1 MGQPKNSKCWYK
13 DSCVEDCDSC
23 ITYLQLNWQMQNS
36 GLSAP
41 QQRSISL
48 YIDNLNECDRAAYKR
63 LSEIREGIVEF
74 VSEHK
79 NLYIA
84 SDNPGNGKT
93 SWAIKMLQTYFHYVA
108 NGNYENLKGMFI
120 NTTDLLIRLKD
131 FNNALPVSFK
141 NNLENV
147 DLVIFDDIAVTG
159 ISQYDYTQLF
169 NIINKRISAEKS
181 NIFTSN
187 ITNLNQLEQILGSR
201 LASRIYTASEIIEL
215 KGMDRR

>member
-1 MGQPKNSKCWYK
+1 MEQQKNSKCWYK
-13 DSCVEDCDSC
+13 DSCVEDCDNC

-41 QQRSISL
+41 QQRSIKL
-48 YIDNLNECDRAAYKR
+48 YVDNLNECDRRAYKR
-63 LSEIREGIVEF
+63 LSAIRESIVEF
-74 VSEHK
+74 VDEHK
-79 NLYIA
+79 NLYIT
-84 SDNPGNGKT
+84 SENPGNGKT
-93 SWAIKMLQTYFHYVA
+93 SWAIKMLQTYFHYTA
-108 NGNYENLKGMFI
+108 NGNYEHLKGMFI
-120 NTTDLLIRLKD
+120 NTTDLLLRLKD
-131 FNNALPVSFK
+131 FNNPLPASYK
-141 NNLENV
+141 YNLENV

-187 ITNLNQLEQILGSR
+187 ITTLNQLEKVLGSR

>member
-1 MGQPKNSKCWYK
+1 MEQQRNSKCWYVN
-13 DSCVEDCDSC
+13 SCNEDCDNC

-36 GLSAP
+36 GLFDS
-41 QQRSISL
+41 QQRPITL
-48 YIDNLNECDRAAYKR
+48 YIDELNECDRSAYKR
-63 LSEIREGIVEF
+63 LGNIRRSIVEF
-74 VSEHK
+74 VAEHK

-84 SDNPGNGKT
+84 SERTGNGKT
-93 SWAIKMLQTYFHYVA
+93 SWAIKMLQTYFHYTA

-120 NTTDLLIRLKD
+120 NTTDLLLKLKD
-131 FNNALPVSFK
+131 FNNPLSQQYK
-141 NNLENV
+141 QNLETV

-187 ITNLNQLEQILGSR
+187 VVSKDQLDRILGAR
-201 LASRIYTASEIIEL
+201 LSSRIYTASEIVEL
-215 KGMDRR
+215 KGLDRR